1 MTLIPRVFSG
11 TDAIFEGTLR
21 QNRLLNAQPVT
32 ERCKPVVQNTTGC
45 KSRLINYIVRVYT
58 ETEMSVCVDRAV
70 CKVRK
75 EEGNGVDTMEWIN
88 VFGAVFIVVIM
99 VPNIVYAVKCR
110 DGFENKWSNKGVEI
124 IEQIGRFGCFGFMVV
139 NIPGTWFGWW
149 SDEAFALYLIGN
161 SVLIILYCVIWII
174 CFRKNTVFKALA
186 LSGIPALI
194 FLFSGIM
201 SRSVL
206 LLVASLLF
214 APAHILI
221 SYKNATY

>member
-1 MTLIPRVFSG
+1 M
-11 TDAIFEGTLR
+11 
-21 QNRLLNAQPVT
+21 
-32 ERCKPVVQNTTGC
+32 
-45 KSRLINYIVRVYT
+45 
-58 ETEMSVCVDRAV
+58 
-70 CKVRK
+70 
-75 EEGNGVDTMEWIN
+75 MEWIN

-99 VPNIVYAVKCR
+99 VPNIIYAVKCR

-124 IEQIGRFGCFGFMVV
+124 IEQIGRFECFGFMVV

-149 SDEAFALYLIGN
+149 SDEAFALYLIVN

-186 LSGIPALI
+186 LSVIPSVI
-194 FLFSGIM
+194 FVFSGIM

-214 APAHILI
+214 APTHILI
-221 SYKNATY
+221 SYKNAT